1 MDMPFKKCHQLTLLA
16 WQIPRDAR
24 KSNEVD
30 KVCMCA
36 WEAALS
42 KETSIYDVKYFSPF
56 LHTYLTYSLDE
67 LQIFWGLWV
76 IRNLKNQYTILLLYS
91 VRPE

>member
-1 MDMPFKKCHQLTLLA
+1 MPFKKCHQLTLLA

-30 KVCMCA
+30 KVCMYVCLRGC
-36 WEAALS
+36 LS

-67 LQIFWGLWV
+67 LQIF
-76 IRNLKNQYTILLLYS
+76 
-91 VRPE
+91 

>member
-30 KVCMCA
+30 NVNVCLRGC
-36 WEAALS
+36 LL
-42 KETSIYDVKYFSPF
+42 KETSIYDVKYFNPF

-67 LQIFWGLWV
+67 LQIF
-76 IRNLKNQYTILLLYS
+76 
-91 VRPE
+91 